1 MFKNISK
8 ILNSYLVKFKDD
20 FVNSAKD
27 KKKLLVLLIVIVI
40 FLSLALFMYKHFIKK
55 LLNKN
60 HQVNKEYI
68 NKNNNS
74 NDVLILYFYTQWCP
88 YCKQSMPE
96 IKKFEDYVNGLNG
109 ENSYKITVTKIDCDE
124 NTTMANKYKIQGY
137 PTIKLI
143 YKGKVYDYDAKPTKE
158 NLIQFLEATVK
169 K

>member
-1 MFKNISK
+1 MLGKIYNTHLEDYKNRFQV
-8 ILNSYLVKFKDD
+8 IL
-20 FVNSAKD
+20 KD
-27 KKKLLVLLIVIVI
+27 KKSIIFVILLIII
-40 FLSLALFMYKHFIKK
+40 FIIIMFFVYNNFIKNFINDK
-55 LLNKN
+55 HSLNREFVK
-60 HQVNKEYI
+60 KSS
-68 NKNNNS
+68 NN

-158 NLIQFLEATVK
+158 NLIQFLETTVK